1 MGAVCADPADKDSP
15 GCRVRC
21 TLKSHARPAVA
32 TQGGNHTLAPVNKVI
47 LILLAIFLPPL
58 AVYLKTKSGKDTLI
72 SLILSLVFWFPGV
85 LFALWKV
92 LA

>member
-1 MGAVCADPADKDSP
+1 M
-15 GCRVRC
+15 
-21 TLKSHARPAVA
+21 LKTTAAQGHPPPTVA
-32 TQGGNHTLAPVNKVI
+32 TGSRGHTLGRVNKVI

>member
-1 MGAVCADPADKDSP
+1 MRTRRTRTVRAAGAAGPP
-15 GCRVRC
+15 
-21 TLKSHARPAVA
+21 KSHARPAVA
-32 TQGGNHTLAPVNKVI
+32 TQGGGHTLGPVNKVI

>member
-1 MGAVCADPADKDSP
+1 MCADPADKDSP
-15 GCRVRC
+15 GCRGCRAP
-21 TLKSHARPAVA
+21 KSHSWRAVA
-32 TQGGNHTLAPVNKVI
+32 RQGGGHTLGRVNKVI

-72 SLILSLVFWFPGV
+72 SLVLSLVFWFPGV

>member
-1 MGAVCADPADKDSP
+1 MLKATPAQGYWP
-15 GCRVRC
+15 
-21 TLKSHARPAVA
+21 PAVA
-32 TQGGNHTLAPVNKVI
+32 KRSRGHTLRAVNKVI

-58 AVYLKTKSGKDTLI
+58 AVYLKTKSGKDTVI
-72 SLILSLVFWFPGV
+72 SLVLSLVFWFPGV